1 MNETQ
6 TEPAPSAAPA
16 PPAEPAPAPPQ
27 DAKPAEQPAQTPPP
41 GPGPQPKRDPVPFEP
56 DNVDDMWRYARMLAG
71 ASLLPR
77 AYYDRDDRER
87 KHPRIADVHFV
98 LLKGQALGLHPT
110 VSIATINI
118 IDGKAEIGAQ
128 LMVALVLKSG
138 LCEYFELVRSDDRS
152 ATFAT
157 KRAGGRREIE
167 FTYTIEEADLMGLLD
182 KGKSDWA
189 KENNQW
195 KKQPR
200 TMLRRRCQAMLARE
214 VYPDVVMGLYD
225 HDEIS
230 ELREREKALGIDS
243 DRVIQVDDA
252 RPDVDDRGPPSDLAL
267 PAGEERASLRDQVD
281 EQRDRRKRI
290 DPLKERLTARG
301 AARRGERALEVE
313 PPPDAGGA
321 PPLGPG
327 EVHCAGCQVP
337 VEGKKGA
344 RCEACRNS

>member
-1 MNETQ
+1 MSETQ
-6 TEPAPSAAPA
+6 TEPAPSAPPSPPADSAPA
-16 PPAEPAPAPPQ
+16 QPQ
-27 DAKPAEQPAQTPPP
+27 DAKPAEQTAQAPP
-41 GPGPQPKRDPVPFEP
+41 PGPQPKRDPVPFEP
-56 DNVDDMWRYARMLAG
+56 DNVDDMWRYAKMLAG

-77 AYYDRDDRER
+77 AYYERDDRER
-87 KHPRIADVHFV
+87 RHPRIADVHFV

-110 VSIATINI
+110 VSISTINI

-128 LMVALVLKSG
+128 LMVALCLKSG

-157 KRAGGRREIE
+157 KRTGGRREIE
-167 FTYTIEEADLMGLLD
+167 FTYTIEEADQMGLLD

-189 KENNQW
+189 RENNQW

-225 HDEIS
+225 HEEIS

-243 DRVIQVDDA
+243 DRVIQVDDT
-252 RPDVDDRGPPSDLAL
+252 RPDVDDRGAPTDLAL
-267 PAGEERASLRDQVD
+267 PPGEARQSLRSTVD
-281 EQRDRRKRI
+281 DLKANVNDRERI
-290 DPLKERLTARG
+290 DPLKARLHARG
-301 AARRGERALEVE
+301 AARKAERALDVE
-313 PPPDAGGA
+313 PPPDDA
-321 PPLGPG
+321 PRLGPG
-327 EVHCAGCQVP
+327 EVPCAGCQVP

-344 RCEACRNS
+344 RCTACLNS